1 MPLFR
6 ALSAFEVPTLNEYLR
21 GKPYNYNMCV
31 GAMISVCAVIAICVA
46 VYVACHQD
54 MGKVVEKIDAVAGA
68 KAPVDCDEE
77 ADYYSDVEAPSHKAI
92 EVIIPS
98 DAPPKSAISVQVY
111 TSPRLRTI
119 SRIHSAPSFTVPLSP
134 SDSPKCV
141 F

>member
-1 MPLFR
+1 
-6 ALSAFEVPTLNEYLR
+6 
-21 GKPYNYNMCV
+21 MCV
-31 GAMISVCAVIAICVA
+31 GAMISICAVIAIGVA

-54 MGKVVEKIDAVAGA
+54 VGKVVEKIDAVAGA
-68 KAPVDCDEE
+68 ATAKAPVDCDEG
-77 ADYYSDVEAPSHKAI
+77 ADYDSDVEAPSHKAI

-111 TSPRLRTI
+111 TSPRRRTI